1 MTLLRRLDHV
11 AVVVRDTESALAFYS
26 GKLGLSVASSEEVA
40 SPHVKLT
47 YLDAGNA
54 YLQLVEPLDDQSPL
68 ARWLDEHGE
77 GLHHICFGVDDVEE
91 AVASLSDPGT
101 EVVLGSGRGRASD
114 RLGRSGRP
122 DRPTRRTASSSS
134 SPASTRRPTSTQR
147 PAISGRAERRARG
160 GRAASRTAA

>member
-101 EVVLGSGRGRASD
+101 EVVLGSGRGRASAFVTSD
-114 RLGRSGRP
+114 AANGVVVELTGFDAETDVDAAPGYLG
-122 DRPTRRTASSSS
+122 TR
-134 SPASTRRPTSTQR
+134 
-147 PAISGRAERRARG
+147 
-160 GRAASRTAA
+160 